1 MRRILSWLAGG
12 LGAAAVVRQL
22 LRRQR
27 PVQPPPAD
35 PADDLRAKLQQ
46 AREAADDRDE
56 FDASEGTPVD
66 EVEGLPAAA
75 QPAPAEPAA
84 AESAPAEPATEP
96 AHVERPE
103 ERPAEEGRS
112 IEERRRA
119 VHDKAQKAL
128 GHMRD
133 ADDD

>member
-12 LGAAAVVRQL
+12 LGAAALVRQL

-27 PVQPPPAD
+27 PVQAPPAD

-46 AREAADDRDE
+46 AREAPDDRDE

-75 QPAPAEPAA
+75 EPTAA
-84 AESAPAEPATEP
+84 
-96 AHVERPE
+96 ERPE
-103 ERPAEEGRS
+103 ERSEEEGRS
-112 IEERRRA
+112 LEERRRA
-119 VHDKAQKAL
+119 VHDKAQEAL
-128 GHMRD
+128 GHMRN

>member
-12 LGAAAVVRQL
+12 LGAVAVVRQL

-27 PVQPPPAD
+27 PVQSPPAD

-66 EVEGLPAAA
+66 EVEGLPGPAEPAPARPAAA
-75 QPAPAEPAA
+75 QPAAAQTAE
-84 AESAPAEPATEP
+84 
-96 AHVERPE
+96 VERPE
-103 ERPAEEGRS
+103 ERPPDEGRS

-119 VHDKAQKAL
+119 VHDKAQQAL